1 MAFVDCDADHIA
13 GFQFSQIITVPIAIH
28 DRKLYPQCHNGTA
41 NATDSKCVGCD
52 ATDQEFARWSHK
64 PMMQKKPWTLAP
76 KPFFYNPVML
86 ITSIIRR
93 LAAFS
98 EVALDDRRNVRSDCA
113 ACVPCDRI

>member
-1 MAFVDCDADHIA
+1 MANTRWRFVDCDADHIA

-28 DRKLYPQCHNGTA
+28 DRMLYPQCHSGTA

-64 PMMQKKPWTLAP
+64 PMMRKRPWTLTP

-86 ITSIIRR
+86 ITSIFADWR
-93 LAAFS
+93 
-98 EVALDDRRNVRSDCA
+98 RSDPFPKGRA
-113 ACVPCDRI
+113 Q